1 MQEKKIIDA
10 VRRYLKNQQ
19 ISNRQ
24 IQKELQID
32 VSVEEELS
40 SHEII
45 TICAYL
51 RVPPQFFMMQIE
63 EAIGEKKG
71 TWFF

>member
-1 MQEKKIIDA
+1 MQEKKIIDV
-10 VRRYLKNQQ
+10 VRRYLRNQQ

-32 VSVEEELS
+32 ISGEEELS
-40 SHEII
+40 SHEFL

-51 RVPPQFFMMQIE
+51 RVPPQFFMMQIGE
-63 EAIGEKKG
+63 TIEEKKP
-71 TWFF
+71 

>member
-40 SHEII
+40 SHEFL

-63 EAIGEKKG
+63 EAIGEKKP
-71 TWFF
+71 

>member
-1 MQEKKIIDA
+1 MQDKKIINA

-24 IQKELQID
+24 IQKDLQID
-32 VSVEEELS
+32 ISGEEELS
-40 SHEII
+40 SHEFL

-51 RVPPQFFMMQIE
+51 RMPPQYFMTQMGE
-63 EAIGEKKG
+63 TLGEKSYDSV
-71 TWFF
+71 